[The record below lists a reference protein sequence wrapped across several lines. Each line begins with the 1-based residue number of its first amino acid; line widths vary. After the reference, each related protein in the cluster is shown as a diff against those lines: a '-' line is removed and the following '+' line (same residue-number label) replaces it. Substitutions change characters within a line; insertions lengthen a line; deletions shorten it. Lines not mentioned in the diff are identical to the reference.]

1 MKEMK
6 FTLFTPDRKSE
17 TLECDSVKLSVADRT
32 DGKFSGSYGIR
43 SGHAKAVFSLAEG
56 RISVSLNGQEIFSAE
71 CQGGF
76 AKVENDDVRV
86 VVDGIKENL

>member
-17 TLECDSVKLSVADRT
+17 TLECDSVKLNIADSA

-43 SGHAKAVFSLAEG
+43 SGHAKTVFSLAEG
-56 RISVSLNGQEIFSAE
+56 RISVSLKDQEIFSAE
-71 CQGGF
+71 CLGGF
-76 AKVENDDVRV
+76 AKVENDHVRV